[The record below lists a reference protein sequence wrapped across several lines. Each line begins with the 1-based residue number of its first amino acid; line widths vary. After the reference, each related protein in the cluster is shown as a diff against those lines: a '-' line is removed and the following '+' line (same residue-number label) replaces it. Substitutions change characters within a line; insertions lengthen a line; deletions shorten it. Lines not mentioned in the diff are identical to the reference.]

1 MSVSHQPLPEHSL
14 AEIAEVLSGAKSVGI
29 LTHRRP
35 DGDAIGSSIA
45 LAQALEAQGKHVTL
59 VDEDEVP
66 DTLQFLSG
74 SEAFLTPAQIEES
87 VPVDAVAVLDAAGR
101 DRVGEGAWGAF
112 SNQGPVIN
120 IDHHISNVGYGDLN
134 HVDATSPAT
143 GQLVFDLITQN
154 GWELTPAGRDALFA
168 ALSTDTGCF
177 RFPSTGAATYRA
189 AADLVDRGLDVGRV
203 SQQLYESYPL
213 RRLLLL
219 RDLLQDMEIR
229 EDGRLVA
236 VKLTRVMAEAV
247 GMRPGDTEGL
257 IDVVRSVDTVIVAV
271 FFEEMTDG
279 KIRVSSRS
287 KSPQVDVGEIC
298 AVFGGGG
305 HQLAAGAR
313 MAGPIDAAAEKFL
326 TEVANRI
333 NGIN

>member
-1 MSVSHQPLPEHSL
+1 MSVSHQPFPAHSL
-14 AEIAEVLSGAKSVGI
+14 AEIAEVLAGARSVGI

-45 LAQALEAQGKHVTL
+45 LAQALEAQGKEVTL
-59 VDEDEVP
+59 VNEDEVP
-66 DTLQFLSG
+66 DTLRFLTG
-74 SEAFLTPAQIEES
+74 SEAFRTPHQFTGP

-101 DRVGEGAWGAF
+101 DRVGEGAWAVF
-112 SNQGPVIN
+112 ANRGPVIN
-120 IDHHISNVGYGDLN
+120 IDHHISNAGFGDLN

-143 GQLVFDLITQN
+143 GQIVFELIKESD
-154 GWELTPAGRDALFA
+154 WELTPAARDALFA
-168 ALSTDTGCF
+168 AISTDTGCF

-189 AADLVDRGLDVGRV
+189 AADLVDRGLDVGKV
-203 SQQLYESYPL
+203 SQDLYESYPL

-229 EDGRLVA
+229 EDGRVVA
-236 VKLTRVMAEAV
+236 VKLTRAMADAV

-257 IDVVRSVDTVIVAV
+257 IDVARSVDTVIVAV

-287 KSPQVDVGEIC
+287 KTPRVDVGKIC

-326 TEVANRI
+326 TEVVNRI